1 MYFLVW
7 NAKKIQQ
14 KIAKLVVSIFGGVN
28 ICFIGHLVLH
38 SFVYSEMFYMIFFV
52 VEKNAN
58 YTTSN
63 TTKYNV
69 DTDNGKH
76 KISI

>member
-28 ICFIGHLVLH
+28 ICFIGHLVL

>member
-1 MYFLVW
+1 M
-7 NAKKIQQ
+7 
-14 KIAKLVVSIFGGVN
+14 S
-28 ICFIGHLVLH
+28 HRSSH
-38 SFVYSEMFYMIFFV
+38 SFVYSDMFYMIFFV